1 MLIKFVKG
9 SRFIHIF
16 TVLFNIFT
24 IKGRKNKIT
33 GILRGLIYKT
43 ALHIDG
49 EDNTVVL
56 GKSCKVSASG
66 IRVMGS
72 GNRII
77 ISEAAS
83 LDKTDIWI
91 VGDNNTLELGAGG
104 KIYNCEFGMQQSG
117 NLIKT
122 DDNVSLGGYLQV
134 GAYKSNAARIGV
146 YAFEGKSIVIGEDT
160 IVAEGTVIRTS
171 DSHSIYDMDGTRVNH
186 AGDVFIG
193 KKVWV
198 CPGVTFL
205 KGSGVGDFSVVGIK
219 SLVTRD
225 FSDSRNTLV
234 LGTPAKIVKDNIYW
248 ELSVEQAE

>member
-1 MLIKFVKG
+1 MLINFIKG
-9 SRFIHIF
+9 SRFVHIF
-16 TVLFNIFT
+16 TVLFNVFT
-24 IKGRKNKIT
+24 LKGRKNKII
-33 GILRGLIYKT
+33 GILRGLMYKT
-43 ALHIDG
+43 AVHIDG
-49 EDNTVVL
+49 GSNTVAL
-56 GKSCKVSASG
+56 HKGCKISASG
-66 IRVMGS
+66 IRVKGS

-77 ISEAAS
+77 IGEAAN

-91 VGDNNTLELGAGG
+91 IGDNNTLEIGASA
-104 KIYNCEFGMQQSG
+104 KIYNCELGMQQSG

-122 DDNVSLGGYLQV
+122 DINVSLGGYIQI

-160 IVAEGTVIRTS
+160 IVAEGTVIRTG
-171 DSHSIYDMDGTRVNH
+171 DSHPIYDMDGRRANH
-186 AGDVFIG
+186 AGDISIG

-225 FSDSRNTLV
+225 FSDSRNTLIV
-234 LGTPAKIVKDNIYW
+234 GTPAKIVKDNIYW
-248 ELSVEQAE
+248 ELSLEGG